1 MNDSWANRW
10 PSTSN
15 AVKISRIA
23 VYGVSLPLHHPYK
36 LSGGRLRVTELDS
49 TFVRIDTDVGLVGW
63 GEGCPWG
70 HAYAPAHGAGIRAA
84 AEILAPALLGMDPRR
99 LEHVNRAMDIAL
111 PGHLYAKSPFD
122 MACWDLLGKATEMPL
137 VELLG
142 GRFEPPP
149 AIVSSVPTDT
159 PDNLLAGIDAYR
171 ARGYRAHSAKIGADV
186 NADIERIRHLLE
198 NKRADELI
206 VFDVNRAWTPMEA
219 IQVMNAVRDLP
230 AVFEQP
236 CESLDQCA
244 AVRARTVHPISID
257 ERLETLDDLRRIIGE
272 GIAEIVN
279 IKVGRVG
286 GLTRARR
293 LRDLCLASG
302 INMLIMDTGGT
313 VFADTAAVHLA
324 QSVPAEMCL
333 GTWLC
338 QEMVTPDP
346 APGQG
351 ARNRDGSARAPDEPG
366 IGVTPDPGELGR
378 PLGVYE

>member
-1 MNDSWANRW
+1 M
-10 PSTSN
+10 
-15 AVKISRIA
+15 KIARIS
-23 VYGVSLPLHHPYK
+23 VYALALPLHHPYK

-49 TFVRIDTDVGLVGW
+49 TFVRIETEEGLVGW

-70 HAYAPAHGAGIRAA
+70 HTYAPAHGEGIRAA
-84 AEILAPALLGMDPRR
+84 AQILAPVLLGMDPRR
-99 LEHVNRAMDIAL
+99 LEHVNREMDIAL

-149 AIVSSVPTDT
+149 RIVSSVPTAA
-159 PDNLLAGIDAYR
+159 PDEMLAGIEDYR
-171 ARGYRAHSAKIGADV
+171 SRGYRAHSAKIGAHVDADV
-186 NADIERIRHLLE
+186 ERIRHLLASRHE
-198 NKRADELI
+198 DELI

-219 IQVMNAVRDLP
+219 IQVMNAVRELP

-236 CESLDQCA
+236 CETLDQCA
-244 AVRARTVHPISID
+244 AVRARTVQPISID
-257 ERLETLDDLRRIIGE
+257 ERLETLDDLRRIIDGR
-272 GIAEIVN
+272 IAEIAN
-279 IKVGRVG
+279 IKVNRVG

-302 INMLIMDTGGT
+302 IRMLVMDTGGT
-313 VFADTAAVHLA
+313 VIADTAAVHLA
-324 QSVPAEMCL
+324 ESVPAEMCL

-338 QEMVTPDP
+338 QELVTPDT

-351 ARNRDGSARAPDEPG
+351 ARNRQGRAQAPESPG
-366 IGVTPDPGELGR
+366 LGVAPVEAELGE
-378 PLGVYE
+378 PVGVYC